1 MRSGIGYSGYMDRGT
16 RHMPPRYRKLIP
28 GDWAERLI
36 VGMLFAVSAVGIYL
50 LTGTVLSSLLIGL
63 LVALVAIGVVSVL

>member
-1 MRSGIGYSGYMDRGT
+1 
-16 RHMPPRYRKLIP
+16 MPPRYRKLIP
-28 GDWAERLI
+28 SDWVERLI

-63 LVALVAIGVVSVL
+63 LVAVVAIGMVSVL